1 MLSQRQSC
9 CDREAG
15 WGQHQK
21 KMTNKTGG
29 QVAWPQGRRL
39 REGATLNI
47 EEKNKKIF
55 FYLLPPA
62 TLRQKDKLFVII

>member
-1 MLSQRQSC
+1 
-9 CDREAG
+9 
-15 WGQHQK
+15 
-21 KMTNKTGG
+21 MTNKTGG

-39 REGATLNI
+39 QEGAALNI